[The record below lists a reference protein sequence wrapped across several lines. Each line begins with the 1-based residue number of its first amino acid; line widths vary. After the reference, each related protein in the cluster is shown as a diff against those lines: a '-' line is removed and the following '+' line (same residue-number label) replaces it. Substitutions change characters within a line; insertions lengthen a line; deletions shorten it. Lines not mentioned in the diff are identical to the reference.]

1 MEYVSFNQSW
11 IGKYFFLKI
20 LRETQRYVSITLT
33 ATWYSS
39 SERVINFQTRK
50 KKERE
55 RKSRKERRR
64 YWRSFSIS
72 PSSSYLPG
80 KEMEGK
86 IFGEYIYIYIYFQRV
101 DPDPMAIPRTFSF
114 NKDAAR
120 DFALPSPPLARSPQI
135 YIYRERE
142 SLECSRRIPHIFEAP
157 SLLPSS
163 PKRYSRIPRF
173 NRP

>member
-1 MEYVSFNQSW
+1 MEYVSLSILDRIFFFKKFLERHNVTFQS
-11 IGKYFFLKI
+11 
-20 LRETQRYVSITLT
+20 LT

-50 KKERE
+50 KRERE
-55 RKSRKERRR
+55 RKSREERRR

-86 IFGEYIYIYIYFQRV
+86 IFGEYIYIYFQRV

-120 DFALPSPPLARSPQI
+120 DFALPSLPLARSPQI
-135 YIYRERE
+135 YIYIERE